1 MSEEK
6 AVYNANFEVEAKHL
20 NHTIKE
26 FTDVAESQEFD
37 KGIPK
42 YGKPLDPLDN
52 YDWLD
57 MEFEEL
63 VDAIK
68 YNRAEKVKRNFAIGK
83 IRYLSETHCDA
94 GANEEIKFWLDF
106 MEGK

>member
-6 AVYNANFEVEAKHL
+6 AVYGIKDHEPKHL
-20 NHTIKE
+20 KE
-26 FTDVAESQEFD
+26 VKRIFEDVADFQEI
-37 KGIPK
+37 KGMNK

-52 YDWLD
+52 YDWLK
-57 MEFEEL
+57 MALEEQ
-63 VDAIK
+63 VDGTK
-68 YNRAEKVKRNFAIGK
+68 YLIAEMKKRNFAIGK